1 MAWNILT
8 SLANNSYLQCLI
20 TSQSSAI
27 SILKSGG
34 PKEVPVGRPKIFKS
48 KEFLKCLCNFAD

>member
-8 SLANNSYLQCLI
+8 SLPNNSYLQCLI
-20 TSQSSAI
+20 TSQSSAT

-34 PKEVPVGRPKIFKS
+34 PKQIAVGPPKIFKIRD
-48 KEFLKCLCNFAD
+48 F